1 MDISGK
7 TRIYRK
13 DFDGKP
19 VYSTSISRKNQDGK
33 YENMYI
39 QIQLPKDIVLEDKT
53 DINITKGFISW
64 YKTKDG
70 LSKIKFVIMEYETE
84 EKYIQEER
92 EAIQNEN
99 SYNLIDELENDLLF
113 DKKV

>member
-1 MDISGK
+1 MDILGK
-7 TRIYRK
+7 TKIYRK

-19 VYSTSISRKNQDGK
+19 AYSTSIGRKKQDGN

-39 QIQLPKDIVLEDKT
+39 QVQLPKDVELQDKT

-64 YKTKDG
+64 YPTKEG
-70 LSKIKFVIMEYETE
+70 LPKIKFVVMDFETE
-84 EKYIQEER
+84 DNYIQEER

-99 SYNLIDELENDLLF
+99 SYNFSDEQLPF
-113 DKKV
+113 

>member
-1 MDISGK
+1 MDILGK
-7 TRIYRK
+7 TKIYRK

-19 VYSTSISRKNQDGK
+19 VYSTSIGRKKEDGK

-39 QIQLPKDIVLEDKT
+39 QVQLPKDIELQDKT

-64 YKTKDG
+64 YSTKEG
-70 LSKIKFVIMEYETE
+70 LPKIKFIVMEFED
-84 EKYIQEER
+84 EKYIEEER

-99 SYNLIDELENDLLF
+99 SYNFSDDLSF
-113 DKKV
+113 